1 MFHVQD
7 NFIAG
12 APISQVPASWFN
24 SVARFLNG
32 LIGGKGVRFV
42 KNVDAPSVIELIGD
56 SPSAEVGDSPTD
68 MKDTP
73 KALDS
78 NGGTSSW
85 TAGGTDGLYLDCYC
99 KIAPQTS
106 GSTYTVFQRA
116 RLTIS
121 RDGLVLSV
129 ELLKQRIRIQAKNA

>member
-32 LIGGKGVRFV
+32 LIGGKGVRLV

-73 KALDS
+73 NVLDS

-106 GSTYTVFQRA
+106 GSSYTVFQRA

-121 RDGLVLSV
+121 RDGLVRSV

>member
-42 KNVDAPSVIELIGD
+42 KNTDAPSVIEMDADVPSNELGD
-56 SPSAEVGDSPTD
+56 NPTD
-68 MKDTP
+68 MKDSPSTISG
-73 KALDS
+73 DGS
-78 NGGTSSW
+78 TSSW
-85 TAGGTDGLYLDCYC
+85 SAGGTDGLYLDCYC
-99 KIAPQTS
+99 KIAPQSS
-106 GSTYTVFQRA
+106 GSAYTVFQRA
-116 RLTIS
+116 RITIS
-121 RDGLVLSV
+121 KDGLVTGV
-129 ELLKQRIRIQAKNA
+129 EILKGRTRIQAKNA